1 MEGYPPPKI
10 ITNEIISELAM
21 PGQESLSN
29 ENNNLNYE
37 NERRII
43 LPQKKIILKNNPSH
57 LKVSNRNEKS
67 ELGLTSDENLDH
79 PSPLVSDFNDE
90 GKDLKKIFEQ
100 KKIIRGKK
108 IVKSEKLKKKNEGYL
123 EDDLED
129 DDNKKIYLRVMKR
142 LEKTLGIPVIGAR
155 ISGESIDDIELE
167 ENLKPL
173 LLKDFINDKKNNKI
187 DIYKRKKI
195 YYK

>member
-1 MEGYPPPKI
+1 M
-10 ITNEIISELAM
+10 
-21 PGQESLSN
+21 
-29 ENNNLNYE
+29 
-37 NERRII
+37 
-43 LPQKKIILKNNPSH
+43 
-57 LKVSNRNEKS
+57 
-67 ELGLTSDENLDH
+67 
-79 PSPLVSDFNDE
+79 
-90 GKDLKKIFEQ
+90 
-100 KKIIRGKK
+100 
-108 IVKSEKLKKKNEGYL
+108 KSEKLKKKNEGYL